1 MAALLS
7 LPFRISPAG
16 QAVSVEQG
24 DDEYYRQQIA
34 TILLTV
40 QGERILTE
48 ELGMPDMAFDGFRHS
63 TFQAQVEIWLPE
75 ITELQA
81 TVEST
86 TDRSQT
92 VVVNFDVLEEQ
103 R

>member
-7 LPFRISPAG
+7 LPFRVSPAG
-16 QAVSVEQG
+16 QAVTVEQG

-34 TILLTV
+34 AILLTI

-48 ELGMPDMAFDGFRHS
+48 ELGMPDMAFSGFMYSMFR
-63 TFQAQVEIWLPE
+63 AQVEIWLPE
-75 ITELQA
+75 ISELEA
-81 TVEST
+81 TIENRNDS
-86 TDRSQT
+86 SQT
-92 VVVNFDVLEEQ
+92 VVVNFEVIEEQ